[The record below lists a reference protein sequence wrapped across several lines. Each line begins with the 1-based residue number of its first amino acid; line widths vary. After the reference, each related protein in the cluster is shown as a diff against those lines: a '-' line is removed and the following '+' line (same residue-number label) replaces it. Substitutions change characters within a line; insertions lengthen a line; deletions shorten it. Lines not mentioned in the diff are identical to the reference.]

1 MSAQHFLTSMEIDFS
16 DSQFQGLQVA
26 AGWIK
31 DLESSDSRIHKE
43 KVIEKAL
50 MAARLGSTNAQS
62 FLFNCYLA
70 YNPFYTYNIKQVPE
84 TSGLIDRPNHWPQFW
99 ALCEALRT
107 RSLTGNAMRRAVE
120 KCSED
125 FDSDEWNMVCRR
137 VLIKD
142 LRCGISEKTINKVVG
157 KTDWRI
163 PTFGCQLATDSDSHP
178 NKMHGEVRVEPK
190 LDGVRVLAFVDMH
203 NTVTLY
209 SRNGKVFENFGV
221 IEDVLVKNAHAIK
234 NVLMT
239 GQGVVLDGEIVA
251 ESFQALMKQAHRK
264 HNANAG
270 DSVYHIFDFVP
281 INNFLEGHWG
291 GPQAGRFARL
301 SKMQSIIDNSPNLQ
315 LVQGITV
322 DLDFSEGHDQLR
334 RYAQDQVAAGYEG
347 VMIKAMGA
355 PYECKRASH
364 WMKWKPTITVDLE
377 VIDVEPGTGRNLGRL
392 GALVCS
398 GSDNGRE
405 ITVNVGS
412 GFSDSDRDSFWH
424 HHSNGNSIIGQI
436 VEVEADVVTQNKD
449 GTYSLRFPRFVRFRG
464 FDAGEKL

>member
-1 MSAQHFLTSMEIDFS
+1 MSAKHFFTSMEIDFTHQ
-16 DSQFQGLQVA
+16 QFQGLELA
-26 AGWIK
+26 ASWIK
-31 DLESSDSRIHKE
+31 DIESSDSRLHKE
-43 KVIEKAL
+43 RVIEKAL
-50 MAARLGSTNAQS
+50 MAAKLGSANAQG

-84 TSGLIDRPNHWPQFW
+84 TQGLTGRPNHWPQFW

-209 SRNGKVFENFGV
+209 SRNGKVFENFSV

-264 HNANAG
+264 HNANAV
-270 DSVYHIFDFVP
+270 DSVYHIFDFIPV
-281 INNFLEGHWG
+281 NNFHEGGWNCPQGIRFDRLE
-291 GPQAGRFARL
+291 
-301 SKMQSIIDNSPNLQ
+301 NLKSVVDGISNLK

-322 DLDFSEGHDQLR
+322 DLGFSEGHDQLR
-334 RYAQDQVAAGYEG
+334 RYAEDKVAEGYEG
-347 VMIKAMGA
+347 VMIKNLAA

-377 VIDVEPGTGRNLGRL
+377 VIDVEPGTGRNQGRL

-412 GFSDSDRDSFWH
+412 GFSDGDRDSFWH
-424 HHSNGNSIIGQI
+424 HHSNGNTIIGQI

-464 FDAGEKL
+464 FDAGEKF

>member
-16 DSQFQGLQVA
+16 HSQFQGLELA
-26 AGWIK
+26 ASWIK
-31 DLESSDSRIHKE
+31 ELESSDSRLHKE
-43 KVIEKAL
+43 RVIEKAL
-50 MAARLGSTNAQS
+50 MASKLGSANAQS

-84 TSGLIDRPNHWPQFW
+84 TQGLTGRPNHWPQFW

-107 RSLTGNAMRRAVE
+107 RSYTGNNMRNAVQ
-120 KCSED
+120 KCSEE

-163 PTFGCQLATDSDSHP
+163 PTFGCQLATDSENHP
-178 NKMHGEVRVEPK
+178 NKMQGEARIEPK

-203 NTVTLY
+203 GTVTLY
-209 SRNGKVFENFGV
+209 SRNGKIFENFLA
-221 IEDVLVKNAHAIK
+221 IEDALARYSREIK
-234 NVLMT
+234 SVLMS
-239 GQGVVLDGEIVA
+239 GQGVVLDGEIVG

-264 HNANAG
+264 RNANAE
-270 DSVYHIFDFVP
+270 DSVYHVFDFVP
-281 INNFLEGHWG
+281 VNNFQEGVWNC
-291 GPQAGRFARL
+291 PQDIRFKRMEEL
-301 SKMQSIIDNSPNLQ
+301 KSILQ
-315 LVQGITV
+315 KTKNIKLVEGIAV
-322 DLDFSEGHDQLR
+322 NFDFSQGHDQLR

-347 VMIKAMGA
+347 VMIKNLAA

-377 VIDVEPGTGRNLGRL
+377 VIDVEPGTGRNQGRL

-412 GFSDSDRDSFWH
+412 GFSDGDRDSFWH
-424 HHSNGNSIIGQI
+424 HHVNGNSIIGQI
-436 VEVEADVVTQNKD
+436 VEVEADAVTQNKD
-449 GTYSLRFPRFVRFRG
+449 GSYSLRFPRFVRFRG

>member
-1 MSAQHFLTSMEIDFS
+1 MSAQHFLTSMEIDFTQP
-16 DSQFQGLQVA
+16 QFQGLQLA
-26 AGWIK
+26 ASWIA

-50 MAARLGSTNAQS
+50 MAAKLGSANAQS

-84 TSGLIDRPNHWPQFW
+84 TKGLTGRPNHWPQFW

-107 RSLTGNAMRRAVE
+107 RSLTGNSMRRAVE
-120 KCSED
+120 KCSEE
-125 FDSDEWNMVCRR
+125 FDSDEWNTVCRR

-163 PTFGCQLATDSDSHP
+163 PTFGCQLATDSDSHTR
-178 NKMHGEVRVEPK
+178 KMKGEVRVEPK

-203 NTVTLY
+203 NAVTLY
-209 SRNGKVFENFGV
+209 SRNGKVFENFTV
-221 IEDVLVKNAHAIK
+221 IEDALIKNAHEIK
-234 NVLMT
+234 NILLA

-270 DSVYHIFDFVP
+270 DSVYHVFDFVP
-281 INNFLEGHWG
+281 INNFQDGIWTWHQANRFNRLE
-291 GPQAGRFARL
+291 
-301 SKMQSIIDNSPNLQ
+301 NLRGLFDKTSNLK
-315 LVQGITV
+315 LVNGITV
-322 DLDFSEGHDQLR
+322 DLDFSKGHDQLR
-334 RYAQDQVAAGYEG
+334 RYAEDQVTEGYEG
-347 VMIKAMGA
+347 VMIKKLDA

-377 VIDVEPGTGRNLGRL
+377 VTDVEEGTGRNLGRL

-412 GFSDSDRDSFWH
+412 GFSDSNRDDIWNH
-424 HHSNGNSIIGQI
+424 HVAGNNILGQI
-436 VEVEADVVTQNKD
+436 VEVEADAVTQNKD
-449 GTYSLRFPRFVRFRG
+449 GSYSLRFPRFVRFRG
-464 FDAGEKL
+464 FEPGEKL